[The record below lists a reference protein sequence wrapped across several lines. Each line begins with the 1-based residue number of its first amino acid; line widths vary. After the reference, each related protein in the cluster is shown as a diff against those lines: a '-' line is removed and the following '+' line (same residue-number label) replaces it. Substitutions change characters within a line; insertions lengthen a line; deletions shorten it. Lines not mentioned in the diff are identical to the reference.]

1 MCARRNRSS
10 ISFLWAIYLR
20 IEGKSWEETHLIS
33 HFLCELISSDS
44 VIISLH
50 LSTAS
55 DSSSFEKVLKSRNK
69 FFVSSSISI
78 ESDDVEAIIEL
89 LDDGAD
95 IIEAW

>member
-1 MCARRNRSS
+1 LK
-10 ISFLWAIYLR
+10 IGG
-20 IEGKSWEETHLIS
+20 ESWDETHLIS

-44 VIISLH
+44 DIMSLH

-55 DSSSFEKVLKSRNK
+55 DSSSFEKVLKSLNK

-95 IIEAW
+95 IIEAWKCFL